1 MKRIAFVKLGS
12 FSHMNDRLLA
22 ALQEVLPG
30 YAIDVV
36 DVEAL
41 LEGEQR
47 RLGFKLRARGAAY
60 RQFGRLLLTGREP
73 MHGLGGCLIRTTF
86 YFERLRELLT
96 DRLSASTYSFTLQ
109 TRSLFD
115 ASIPGVP
122 HFVYTDH
129 AELQCL
135 RIPGFLPRSL
145 FPPSWIALETS
156 IYRNAGLVFTMSDGT
171 RRCLIDDYG
180 CPEERVACVRAGANS
195 GGDDGLEPPLGRYA
209 SKRIL
214 FVATR
219 WEAKGGP
226 ELAAAFERVLA
237 HHPDA
242 RLVVVGCSPALELPN
257 SEVVGNVPLELV
269 GDYYDRASIFCVP
282 TRREAFGNAFIE
294 ALAHGLPVVATRV
307 GALPE
312 HVVEGENGYLVD
324 VGDVDALSAR
334 LTSLLGDP
342 DECRRLGANA
352 RRSASGYTWVATAR
366 AMRRH
371 IEALIGPLG

>member
-1 MKRIAFVKLGS
+1 MKRIAFVRLGS

-22 ALQEVLPG
+22 ALHEVMPG
-30 YAIDVV
+30 YAIDIV

-41 LEGEQR
+41 LGPRER
-47 RLGFKLRARGAAY
+47 KLAFRIRSHAFAY
-60 RQFGRLLLTGREP
+60 GQFGRLLLTGRER

-86 YFERLRELLT
+86 YFGRLRELLVEQ
-96 DRLSASTYSFTLQ
+96 LSGIPYSFTLQ

-115 ASIPGVP
+115 ASVPGVP

-135 RIPGFLPRSL
+135 RIPGFSPRSL

-156 IYRNAGLVFTMSDGT
+156 IYRNATIVFTMSEGT
-171 RRCLIDDYG
+171 RRCLIDDYA
-180 CPEERVACVRAGANS
+180 CPEERVACVLAGANS
-195 GGDDGLEPPLGRYA
+195 GGDGRESPPGRYA

-226 ELAAAFERVLA
+226 ELAVAFGRVLQE
-237 HHPDA
+237 HPDA
-242 RLVVVGCSPALELPN
+242 RLVVVGCSPALDLPN
-257 SEVVGNVPLELV
+257 CEVVGRVALESV
-269 GDYYDRASIFCVP
+269 GAHYDQAAVFCVP

-312 HVVEGENGYLVD
+312 HVVDGENGYLVE

-334 LTSLLGDP
+334 LLSLLDDP
-342 DECRRLGANA
+342 AECRRLGIGAG
-352 RRSASGYTWVATAR
+352 RSASAYTWPGTAR

-371 IEALIGPLG
+371 IETAIGPLG